1 MFQNNQV
8 ETLPEA
14 CLKTSSTSST
24 WTPRD
29 GGFTLRVTDLE
40 GTVLTGPDNTVTAAV
55 DMVNA
60 DNQRFPY
67 WTGEEPYRSLKSAKI
82 AVTSAITWDARK
94 KRLGIARAVGL
105 LRAPQV

>member
-1 MFQNNQV
+1 MTAGRDRTPFHNV
-8 ETLPEA
+8 TRTDLTTPA
-14 CLKTSSTSST
+14 A

-40 GTVLTGPDNTVTAAV
+40 GTILTGPGGTLATV
-55 DMVNA
+55 DMINA

-67 WTGEEPYRSLKSAKI
+67 WTGEKPYSSLKSAKI
-82 AVTSAITWDARK
+82 AVTSAIAWDARK

-105 LRAPQV
+105 LRTAVVR